1 MVVLPPTITN
11 RGRLAATPLAA
22 ASAPRSLATHRFT
35 LHRAQP
41 DPGTEKGGT
50 HPHKPTYTHTH
61 THTHTQRGE
70 ESDRISNRGLE
81 KRMEREREVEYL
93 QASLQAAD
101 CLRRERRS
109 VFRGRPFQ
117 PICAA
122 PVRSI
127 LDPRVCRALNSP
139 SPLRSHSV
147 LLRRDHTYV
156 TLAGSMFSRAMT
168 PVAVTSKVPSPP
180 STCTRNT
187 RPNSSNNEQLRPSRE
202 ANSKQRQ
209 ATAMTTPPQAACP
222 SSRPSVQL
230 SATPCAL
237 ARPPRRGL

>member
-1 MVVLPPTITN
+1 MTD

-22 ASAPRSLATHRFT
+22 ASAPRSSATHHFT
-35 LHRAQP
+35 LHRRAARSPEQK
-41 DPGTEKGGT
+41 KGHTPTQT
-50 HPHKPTYTHTH
+50 HIHTH
-61 THTHTQRGE
+61 TRTPTHTQRGE

-187 RPNSSNNEQLRPSRE
+187 RPNSSNTNSFGRAEKRTASNGKRPR
-202 ANSKQRQ
+202 
-209 ATAMTTPPQAACP
+209 
-222 SSRPSVQL
+222 
-230 SATPCAL
+230 
-237 ARPPRRGL
+237 

>member
-41 DPGTEKGGT
+41 DPGTEEGAHT
-50 HPHKPTYTHTH
+50 HTNPHTHTH
-61 THTHTQRGE
+61 THTHTHRERERGE

-81 KRMEREREVEYL
+81 KRMERERKVEYL

-139 SPLRSHSV
+139 SPLRSHSI

-156 TLAGSMFSRAMT
+156 KLAGS
-168 PVAVTSKVPSPP
+168 
-180 STCTRNT
+180 C
-187 RPNSSNNEQLRPSRE
+187 
-202 ANSKQRQ
+202 
-209 ATAMTTPPQAACP
+209 
-222 SSRPSVQL
+222 
-230 SATPCAL
+230 SAGP
-237 ARPPRRGL
+237 

>member
-22 ASAPRSLATHRFT
+22 ASVPRSLATHRFT

-41 DPGTEKGGT
+41 DPGTEKGAHT
-50 HPHKPTYTHTH
+50 HTNPHTH
-61 THTHTQRGE
+61 THTHPHTHTHTERGE

-156 TLAGSMFSRAMT
+156 KLAGS
-168 PVAVTSKVPSPP
+168 
-180 STCTRNT
+180 C
-187 RPNSSNNEQLRPSRE
+187 
-202 ANSKQRQ
+202 
-209 ATAMTTPPQAACP
+209 
-222 SSRPSVQL
+222 
-230 SATPCAL
+230 SAGP
-237 ARPPRRGL
+237 

>member
-1 MVVLPPTITN
+1 MTD

-22 ASAPRSLATHRFT
+22 ASAPRSSATHHFT
-35 LHRAQP
+35 LHRRAARSPEQK
-41 DPGTEKGGT
+41 KGHTPTQT
-50 HPHKPTYTHTH
+50 HIHTH
-61 THTHTQRGE
+61 TRTPTHTQRGE

-109 VFRGRPFQ
+109 VSWGQIVP
-117 PICAA
+117 A
-122 PVRSI
+122 
-127 LDPRVCRALNSP
+127 DPRRARPVHLGSLVCRALNSL
-139 SPLRSHSV
+139 SPLRSHLI
-147 LLRRDHTYV
+147 LLRRDHAYV

-180 STCTRNT
+180 STCTRIT